1 MTKTDA
7 QGRHPQETATH
18 AATTD
23 EEVQDQWRA
32 PFEVLSRTLVFQ
44 HEDHR
49 LWWERAASKLATY
62 LRLAKYSVGSQYQHL
77 LMFYSVYAPNLGP
90 WPNDKRDN
98 VHWVCGI
105 CPGGENLEISMNY
118 QQGAK
123 CTVRIAAETITPA
136 AGTDKDPFN
145 LTAEKKMIED
155 LKALQPNLNFTW
167 FNHFQREVL
176 VPEEVALNNDEIISK
191 VPFKNQRLH
200 GLDLSEGAFMLKSYF
215 MPAIRSAITGVE
227 NTQIMFESIRKLNLK
242 NANFISALSTLED
255 WMVPTNGRFME
266 YWDGISYDAVD
277 ACKARIKIYTGI
289 RMKSIE
295 HARDVWT
302 LGGRLQGE
310 DIEKGFDLVARLWR
324 RLMDEEPSTCEM
336 KYWMQW
342 VWELRTDV
350 PFPVPKL
357 YFSVAAAEDHYVS
370 DTVVE
375 ILDYLGWDDL
385 VQTHRALMDEA
396 WSLGQTTKSYLAFS
410 YISVTFHSI
419 KGPYI
424 TTYGN
429 PSGPRPVF

>member
-1 MTKTDA
+1 
-7 QGRHPQETATH
+7 
-18 AATTD
+18 
-23 EEVQDQWRA
+23 
-32 PFEVLSRTLVFQ
+32 
-44 HEDHR
+44 
-49 LWWERAASKLATY
+49 
-62 LRLAKYSVGSQYQHL
+62 
-77 LMFYSVYAPNLGP
+77 
-90 WPNDKRDN
+90 
-98 VHWVCGI
+98 
-105 CPGGENLEISMNY
+105 MNY

-136 AGTDKDPFN
+136 AGTDKDSFN

-176 VPEEVALNNDEIISK
+176 VPEEVALNNDEIVSK

-242 NANFISALSTLED
+242 NANFISALNTLED

-396 WSLGQTTKSYLAFS
+396 W
-410 YISVTFHSI
+410 
-419 KGPYI
+419 
-424 TTYGN
+424 
-429 PSGPRPVF
+429 